1 MIFRSWLAWADQPL
15 PYSWRNEEGQLTY
28 DHFDRWEF
36 LRRDAAGQLYWDD
49 EFIFSVDPSAT
60 LSSNR
65 EALWQQIAQNY
76 QSGAFGPLDKTGT
89 QVLLWRLY
97 EWTNYPYAGQIRQAL
112 EARQREEALAA
123 GGVNALAGEDPAGL
137 TGGQAGAGAAGQES
151 APEEA
156 GDGGAGA
163 DILALLRALGEGG
176 ERDALPPM

>member
-1 MIFRSWLAWADQPL
+1 M
-15 PYSWRNEEGQLTY
+15 
-28 DHFDRWEF
+28 
-36 LRRDAAGQLYWDD
+36 
-49 EFIFSVDPSAT
+49 DPSAT

-123 GGVNALAGEDPAGL
+123 GGMNALTGEDPAGL
-137 TGGQAGAGAAGQES
+137 TGGQAGALAAGQES
-151 APEEA
+151 APE
-156 GDGGAGA
+156 GLTQGARA